1 MKNLKE
7 DKLQRTI
14 CIRLTEE
21 QYNLLSGNTRKEK
34 VYVSKQL
41 RNLINAVLDIAKEKN
56 NTKK

>member
-7 DKLQRTI
+7 NKLQRTI